1 MRAIVT
7 FCIPVLV
14 LAACSDGSPD
24 PDGHRTPDPDAAAPA
39 ADTGVD
45 GAGGSDETPASDG
58 AGVVDRSADNASTAD
73 RASDRTG
80 DGASTADRMVDGAT
94 MPDRVSTDAI
104 TAPDRA
110 NNDAP
115 ASEGGSS
122 TDAGAT
128 SCAGKPDATNTG
140 VPAGTVLTIVSQDV
154 TVTQDN
160 TVIDAQDIHGFLTIK
175 ASHVKV
181 LRSIV
186 RGHAT
191 TATTAI
197 IRIDAGTDILIED
210 TEVAAAEPS
219 VDVDGISGANF
230 IGRRLH
236 VHGGVDG
243 MKLGSNTS
251 IECSYI
257 HELISFPSDPNQ
269 NGGPTHNDAI
279 QILSGVGIRLVGNQL
294 VAAKNQ
300 NAAVQI
306 TQDFGM
312 VGNLHLEKNWA
323 DGGGC
328 TFNISHNGAASLTD
342 VFTTGNRFGRNS
354 SFSCPILKSTKTTL
368 VSTGDVWDDDDM
380 IVPIQT
386 HD

>member
-1 MRAIVT
+1 M
-7 FCIPVLV
+7 P
-14 LAACSDGSPD
+14 
-24 PDGHRTPDPDAAAPA
+24 
-39 ADTGVD
+39 
-45 GAGGSDETPASDG
+45 
-58 AGVVDRSADNASTAD
+58 D
-73 RASDRTG
+73 RASPDVPSPETG
-80 DGASTADRMVDGAT
+80 GTLDTG
-94 MPDRVSTDAI
+94 
-104 TAPDRA
+104 
-110 NNDAP
+110 AP
-115 ASEGGSS
+115 A
-122 TDAGAT
+122 
-128 SCAGKPDATNTG
+128 CAGKPDATNTG
-140 VPAGTVLTIVSQDV
+140 VPAGTSLTIVNQDL
-154 TVTQDN
+154 TVSQDN

-175 ASHVKV
+175 ASHVRV

-197 IRIDAGTDILIED
+197 IRIDSGTDILIED

-219 VDVDGISGANF
+219 VDVDGISGSNF

-257 HELISFPSDPNQ
+257 HDLISFASDPNQ
-269 NGGPTHNDAI
+269 GGGPTHNDAI

-300 NAAVQI
+300 NAAIQI

-312 VGNLHLEKNWA
+312 VGDVHMERNWA

-354 SFSCPILKSTKTTL
+354 FYDCPILKSTKTTL
-368 VSTGDVWDDDDM
+368 VSTGDVWDDDGTT
-380 IVPIQT
+380 VPIQT